1 MWFVLSVW
9 PHSSFA
15 PTALGSPLVADA
27 QPQEQADLAQL
38 QLAARPLRVERAPG
52 AAVWLFQMT
61 PTAQEEAR
69 TRATPQHASA
79 HISGP
84 RSTATRPAGG
94 RTCALL
100 AASDVRHSEPPVS

>member
-61 PTAQEEAR
+61 PTAPGDPGKSDPPCHQLAR
-69 TRATPQHASA
+69 VKPM
-79 HISGP
+79 
-84 RSTATRPAGG
+84 
-94 RTCALL
+94 
-100 AASDVRHSEPPVS
+100 VPPNR